1 MAKTTHQYAVRLSVD
16 GGGRVQAELRGVGD
30 SGDRSL
36 RKIDRASGVAS
47 RGLGSLAERASTLR
61 SGVRLLGGAL
71 AGIATVGGL
80 SALINRSLEAADAIG
95 KTADK
100 LGIGV
105 EALQELRY
113 AASLAGVE
121 QNTLDMALQ
130 RFTRRVGEA
139 ARGTGEAKEALAS
152 MGIAL
157 RDQDGHIRR
166 SEDLL
171 DDVAEALRAVED
183 PAERLRLAFKL
194 FDSEGVAMVNMLN
207 RGADGLADMRQ
218 RARDLGIVLEEDLI
232 RNAEKAKDELDTLGK
247 VISANLT
254 RAVLD
259 LSPLIADL
267 SSGLAELAAD
277 AGVAYEQL
285 KLVFQGDFNFEGLS
299 LRSTRRI
306 VEERRQELQEI
317 ARELNVIGD
326 VSFLDDPIAW
336 GRKVALERR
345 LQERV
350 EQYRQWAAKLA
361 WMQAEAERNTP
372 PAVASDA
379 GTTPD
384 AIQGDIA
391 SAEERARRIA
401 RIEQDLQRQLF
412 EARHEGAERIR
423 AEFER
428 LVAEMQGLITP
439 DGSNLDRIEQIMT
452 DAAALRDARLA
463 ELARREE
470 EAAARQLQARQ
481 RVIEGLRAE
490 RDELAMTDR
499 ERFVSQALRRL
510 SADATDAERARVRE
524 LASAL
529 FDERQAIEARNK
541 AEQETI
547 KLKEK
552 GKALTDSLRT
562 AQQAYADEIRELG
575 ALLEAGAISQETFT
589 AASEEAYDRMLR
601 ASRDWSAGV
610 QRAIRDYLDQAG
622 DAARQFEQATTRALQ
637 ASEDAF
643 VEWATTGK
651 LSAAD
656 LFNSIAEEALRA
668 AWRMAVIKP
677 LGGLFESIFA
687 DLGGSIFGGMFGGS
701 GTTGPVGDFPAPG
714 PVMVAHGGGIIGADA
729 LPRRMVPAAA
739 FDRAPRFHGGGI
751 VASEVPIIARRGE
764 GVFTPEQMRALAPA
778 TGERPVVNV
787 AVNVRNTAPGTEA
800 TADWRRD
807 GNGNLTLDIMIE
819 QVEGRIA
826 RNVGR
831 GEGIAPTLE
840 RRYGLNPAAGAYR

>member
-16 GGGRVQAELRGVGD
+16 GGGRVQAELRGVGEG
-30 SGDRSL
+30 GDRSL

-47 RGLGSLAERASTLR
+47 RGLGSLAERASSLR
-61 SGVRLLGGAL
+61 SGIRLLGGAI

-80 SALINRSLEAADAIG
+80 SALINRSLAAADAIG

-100 LGIGV
+100 LGVGV

-113 AASLAGVE
+113 AAGLAGVE

-139 ARGTGEAKEALAS
+139 ARGTGEAKEALAG

-157 RDQDGHIRR
+157 RDQNGHIRR

-171 DDVAEALRAVED
+171 DDVAEALRAIED

-194 FDSEGVAMVNMLN
+194 FDSQGVAMVNMLN
-207 RGADGLADMRQ
+207 RGADGLAEVRR
-218 RARDLGIVLEEDLI
+218 RARDLGIVLEEDLV
-232 RNAEKAKDELDTLGK
+232 RNAEKAKDELETLSR
-247 VISANLT
+247 VLSANLT

-267 SSGLAELAAD
+267 SSGLADLAAD

-285 KLVFQGDFNFEGLS
+285 KLVLQGDFDFEGLS

-306 VEERRQELQEI
+306 VEERRRELQEI
-317 ARELNVIGD
+317 ARELNEIGD

-336 GRKVALERR
+336 GRRQVLERR

-361 WMQAEAERNTP
+361 SMQAEAARNAP
-372 PAVASDA
+372 DRAAADA

-384 AIQGDIA
+384 AIEADVA

-412 EARHEGAERIR
+412 EARHEGAGRIR

-428 LVAEMQGLITP
+428 LVAEMQSLIAP
-439 DGSNLDRIEQIMT
+439 DGSNLDQVEQIMT

-463 ELARREE
+463 EHARREE
-470 EAAARQLQARQ
+470 EAAARRRQAND

-490 RDELAMTDR
+490 RDEIAMTDR

-510 SADATDAERARVRE
+510 SAEATEAERSQVRE
-524 LASAL
+524 LAAAL
-529 FDERQAIEARNK
+529 FDERQGIEARNR
-541 AEQETI
+541 AEEEAR
-547 KLKEK
+547 KLREK
-552 GKALTDSLRT
+552 GEALTRSLRT
-562 AQQAYADEIRELG
+562 AQQAYADEIRELN
-575 ALLEAGAISQETFT
+575 ALLDAGAIGQETFA
-589 AASEEAYDRMLR
+589 AASEDAYDRMLR
-601 ASRDWSAGV
+601 ASREWSAGV
-610 QRAIRDYLDQAG
+610 RRAIRDYLDAAG

-643 VEWATTGK
+643 VEWARTGK
-651 LSAAD
+651 VSAAD
-656 LFNSIAEEALRA
+656 LFDSIVEEALRA

-677 LGGLFESIFA
+677 LGGLFESLFA
-687 DLGGSIFGGMFGGS
+687 DLGGAIFGGS
-701 GTTGPVGDFPAPG
+701 RAAGPVGVPMPR
-714 PVMVAHGGGIIGADA
+714 PVQVAHGGGVVGDPRA
-729 LPRRMVPAAA
+729 PRRVVPAEI
-739 FDRAPRFHGGGI
+739 FTDAPRFHGGGY
-751 VASEVPIIARRGE
+751 VGLGPNEVPIVALRGERVLTPRQQENLGAVTVQVVDQRGQGAPVQADVTRGPNGERLLRLLIRDEVDRYVGSGAADRTFGRNYGARR
-764 GVFTPEQMRALAPA
+764 V
-778 TGERPVVNV
+778 
-787 AVNVRNTAPGTEA
+787 
-800 TADWRRD
+800 
-807 GNGNLTLDIMIE
+807 GNQI
-819 QVEGRIA
+819 
-826 RNVGR
+826 
-831 GEGIAPTLE
+831 
-840 RRYGLNPAAGAYR
+840 

>member
-16 GGGRVQAELRGVGD
+16 GGVRVQAELRGVGE

-36 RKIDRASGVAS
+36 KKIDRASGVAS
-47 RGLGSLAERASTLR
+47 RGLGSLAERASSLR
-61 SGVRLLGGAL
+61 SGIRLLGGAL

-100 LGIGV
+100 LGIGI

-285 KLVFQGDFNFEGLS
+285 KLVLQGDFNFEGLS

-317 ARELNVIGD
+317 ARELNEIGD

-336 GRKVALERR
+336 GRRQALERR

-361 WMQAEAERNTP
+361 WMQAEAERDTP
-372 PAVASDA
+372 PPAAPDT

-384 AIQGDIA
+384 AIEGDVA

-423 AEFER
+423 AEYER
-428 LVAEMQGLITP
+428 LVAEMQSLIAP
-439 DGSNLDRIEQIMT
+439 DGSNLDRVEQIMQ

-470 EAAARQLQARQ
+470 EAATRQRQANQ

-510 SADATDAERARVRE
+510 SAEATEAERARVRE
-524 LASAL
+524 LAGAL

-541 AEQETI
+541 AEEEAR
-547 KLKEK
+547 KLREK
-552 GKALTDSLRT
+552 GEALTRSLRT
-562 AQQAYADEIRELG
+562 AQQAYADEIRELN

-589 AASEEAYDRMLR
+589 AASEDAYDRMLR
-601 ASRDWSAGV
+601 ASQDWSAGV
-610 QRAIRDYLDQAG
+610 IRALRDYGREAG
-622 DAARQFEQATTRALQ
+622 DAARQFEDVTSSALK
-637 ASEDAF
+637 ASEDAW
-643 VEWATTGK
+643 VEWARTGK
-651 LSAAD
+651 LSVGD
-656 LFNSIAEEALRA
+656 FFSTLEEAALRA
-668 AWRMAVIKP
+668 AYRLLIFKP
-677 LGGLFESIFA
+677 MESFLEGLIGSFSF
-687 DLGGSIFGGMFGGS
+687 DFFGSSGGSSTAPILDAPAYGTGGY
-701 GTTGPVGDFPAPG
+701 A
-714 PVMVAHGGGIIGADA
+714 VAHSGGVIGRTP
-729 LPRRMVPAAA
+729 LPRRSVDPRV
-739 FDRAPRFHGGGI
+739 FDGAPRFHGGGL
-751 VASEVPIIARRGE
+751 VAGEVPVIARQGEVIGWPRQMREAFGSEVVVQVIDQRSSGARPEVSSERGPDGKRLIRVLIRDEVNRGIAQGAFDQTMSSAYGINRRG
-764 GVFTPEQMRALAPA
+764 VPR
-778 TGERPVVNV
+778 
-787 AVNVRNTAPGTEA
+787 
-800 TADWRRD
+800 
-807 GNGNLTLDIMIE
+807 
-819 QVEGRIA
+819 
-826 RNVGR
+826 
-831 GEGIAPTLE
+831 
-840 RRYGLNPAAGAYR
+840 